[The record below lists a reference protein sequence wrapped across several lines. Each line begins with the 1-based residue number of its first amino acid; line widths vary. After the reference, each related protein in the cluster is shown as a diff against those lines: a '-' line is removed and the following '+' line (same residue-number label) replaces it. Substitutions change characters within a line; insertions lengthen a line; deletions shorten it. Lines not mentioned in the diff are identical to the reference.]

1 MTKQTNGTV
10 KVNITLKSKGNGM
23 LQNPMS
29 DETLDELIGI
39 KSKSAKNKDIPL
51 IDIASSRVLRND
63 KKKPGIKI
71 EYLTA
76 CLAEAGRH
84 VKNGKKQIS
93 TASSTSIFGFL
104 DFQGATFLAF
114 EPVDL
119 KKFSE
124 TEQEF
129 VHPKEGW
136 LVDKRR
142 GVLNNAGKS
151 VAVGI
156 VRPLFKHWEIKLQ
169 VEVNTNAEDGC
180 DLENIKKLFS
190 AAGTRVGLGDFR
202 PAKKGPFGMFSV
214 AEFEVVK

>member
-1 MTKQTNGTV
+1 MKKYNGV
-10 KVNITLKSKGNGM
+10 VRVHITLKSKGNGM

-29 DETLDELIGI
+29 DDTLDELIGV
-39 KSKSAKNKDIPL
+39 KSKAAKEKDIPL
-51 IDIASSRVLRND
+51 VDIAASRVLKND
-63 KKKPGIKI
+63 KGKPGIKI

-93 TASSTSIFGFL
+93 TAGSTSIFGFL
-104 DFQGATFLAF
+104 DFQGATFLPF

-119 KKFSE
+119 KKFTE
-124 TEQEF
+124 TEREF

-156 VRPLFKHWEIKLQ
+156 VRPLFKHWELKLQ
-169 VEVNTNAEDGC
+169 VEVNTSAEDGC
-180 DLENIKKLFS
+180 NIDIVKQLFS

-214 AEFEVVK
+214 AEFEILE